1 MATNI
6 KAGLYQPDPY
16 LGKDEDL
23 TAPEVYID
31 ELIVQIN
38 TPDGD
43 MVAQFTYEELRGI
56 MAIMAAEQEKQHLYI
71 KALSRNN

>member
-1 MATNI
+1 MATMI
-6 KAGLYQPDPY
+6 KAGLYQPDPTI
-16 LGKDEDL
+16 GDDEQL
-23 TAPEVYID
+23 IAPEIYID

-56 MAIMAAEQEKQHLYI
+56 MAIMAAEQEKQHLFI
-71 KALSRNN
+71 RAQMKNN